1 MCPQARVGD
10 TQLNVAKLRLLLLEL
25 LDELRMLVLAT
36 RYGDCVRVHCLRP
49 CGAVAHRTKTEQARA
64 VLAVA
69 FHRGDILSNLSLLP
83 HEY

>member
-1 MCPQARVGD
+1 MCPQARVSD

-25 LDELRMLVLAT
+25 LDELRMLVVAA